1 MIGTKAFIQ
10 RCRVLYAQENSVIE
24 SKKTP
29 RLSFEHACAPLQN
42 PHHPLVRRMP
52 YQVSITSIA
61 YLLFITSIS
70 IAFILFKK
78 TI

>member
-29 RLSFEHACAPLQN
+29 RLCLEHACARL
-42 PHHPLVRRMP
+42 
-52 YQVSITSIA
+52 TSLEDFA
-61 YLLFITSIS
+61 EAPALSG
-70 IAFILFKK
+70 
-78 TI
+78 

>member
-29 RLSFEHACAPLQN
+29 RLSFEHACARLTSGCFKSMRILQ
-42 PHHPLVRRMP
+42 RRLP

-61 YLLFITSIS
+61 YLLFITSI
-70 IAFILFKK
+70 FI
-78 TI
+78 T